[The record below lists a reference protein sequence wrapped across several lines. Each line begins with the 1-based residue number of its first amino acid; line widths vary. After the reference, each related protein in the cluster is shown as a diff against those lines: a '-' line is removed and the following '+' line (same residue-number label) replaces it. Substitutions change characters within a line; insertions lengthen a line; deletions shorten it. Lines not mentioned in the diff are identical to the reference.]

1 MFMPRPG
8 DASSSPEMREATST
22 LVTTDH
28 KTSVCVDAFVCFLK
42 PRNQT
47 AGCLKISFVSCA
59 PCIGHNVASPRAF
72 VSLGSQFVFH
82 NRL

>member
-1 MFMPRPG
+1 MFTPRPG

-22 LVTTDH
+22 LVTT
-28 KTSVCVDAFVCFLK
+28 VCVDAFVCFS
-42 PRNQT
+42 RNQT
-47 AGCLKISFVSCA
+47 AGCLKIIFVSSA
-59 PCIGHNVASPRAF
+59 PSIGHNVASPRVF